1 MIKTFMAI
9 LTKIMNY
16 FVSIKNQLTKWLEM
30 KQMRRLEIGRE
41 KWKKKATLRA
51 EEIREARKAKIRYKE
66 RIRVLKFENEQL
78 KEELKKKS
86 QYLKMQ

>member
-1 MIKTFMAI
+1 MIKTSMAI
-9 LTKIMNY
+9 LTKIVNY

-30 KQMRRLEIGRE
+30 KQIRRLEIGRE
-41 KWKKKATLRA
+41 KWKNKATLRS

-66 RIRVLKFENEQL
+66 RIRVLKFENKQL